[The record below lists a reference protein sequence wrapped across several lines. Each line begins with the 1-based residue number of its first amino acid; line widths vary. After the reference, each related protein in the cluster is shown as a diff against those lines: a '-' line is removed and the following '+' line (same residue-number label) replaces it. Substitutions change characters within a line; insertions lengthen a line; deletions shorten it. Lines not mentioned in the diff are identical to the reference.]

1 MANILI
7 YKDNKEFPVRVPD
20 NDLYLGRGSYG
31 FEIVGNFVG
40 FDDPQIS
47 RRHAR
52 ILRQNDRY
60 LLQDL
65 NSTNG
70 TVVGDQ
76 HIHPGSFHPLK
87 DGDQIRLGRT
97 EIRFSEA
104 AEEAH
109 SVALR
114 HHSRPAAG
122 ADTAAREETSHNS
135 DFELVEGEVPGLEIQ
150 VVDSGD
156 NAPNVSMMID
166 ASRLLHHPP
175 TARTAVTSGGEGEG
189 EEVSESAQR
198 ELIRRLN
205 AMTRVS
211 ISLGAIKDANV
222 LWARIAECIFDI
234 FEQADYL
241 NVLLYTAADHRLK
254 PVISRPRKLSG
265 KKQGRNTLSIS
276 YSIVNDV
283 IRNKH
288 SLLLMD
294 AGGDTR
300 FKAQESVLALELR
313 SVMCAPLLHDDQVLG
328 LIQVDTRKARNS
340 FNREDLHILT
350 AIATQIAISVK
361 NNQLFEDIEKLF
373 EGFVTASV
381 QVIESRDPVTAGHSF
396 RVAEFTQNL
405 VCAVDRCDSGEHSKT
420 RFDSRQLR
428 EIRYAALLH
437 DFGKIG
443 VRENVLTKGDKLYP
457 HEVELIKQRFRFAE
471 ACLERDNYRK
481 LITLW
486 EDATRSTDM
495 EEVRAR
501 LARELAN
508 EKQRLR
514 RFFEQVLEA
523 NKPTIM
529 PDQISGLDE
538 IAQYVFRD
546 GENAVSLITPFEFS
560 TLSLA
565 KGSLNPEERLEIE
578 SHVSHTYAFL
588 KLIPWTDDL
597 GMVPDIAYAHHEK
610 LDGSGYPRKLS
621 GQDIPLPSRIMTIA
635 DIYDAL
641 TSADRPYKKSLPADK
656 ALDILDLE
664 ARAGKIDV
672 ALFEI
677 FREARAFELSA

>member
-7 YKDNKEFPVRVPD
+7 NKDNKSLPVRVPD

-52 ILRQNDRY
+52 ILRQNAQY

-70 TVVGDQ
+70 TVVGEQ

-87 DGDQIRLGRT
+87 DGDRIRLGKT
-97 EIRFSEA
+97 EIRFSLA
-104 AEEAH
+104 DEEGQ
-109 SVALR
+109 SLALR
-114 HHSRPAAG
+114 GRR
-122 ADTAAREETSHNS
+122 DTDGEPSSPRGPTS
-135 DFELVEGEVPGLEIQ
+135 DFELVAGEVPGLEIE

-156 NAPNVSMMID
+156 EAPNVSMMID

-175 TARTAVTSGGEGEG
+175 TARTTVGGESG
-189 EEVSESAQR
+189 EEAGSESSQR

-211 ISLGAIKDANV
+211 ISLGAIKDAAV

-234 FEQADYL
+234 FEQADFL
-241 NVLLYTAADHRLK
+241 HVVLYSAADHRLK
-254 PVISRPRKLSG
+254 PVISRPRQRR
-265 KKQGRNTLSIS
+265 KKAQERNTLSLS

-288 SLLLMD
+288 SLLIMD

-300 FKAQESVLALELR
+300 FKSRESVVALELK

-340 FNREDLHILT
+340 FDSEDLHILT
-350 AIATQIAISVK
+350 AIAAQIAISVK

-396 RVAEFTQNL
+396 RVAEFTRNL
-405 VCAVDRCDSGEHSKT
+405 VCAVDRCDSGEHRET

-443 VRENVLTKGDKLYP
+443 VRENVLTKADKLYP

-481 LITLW
+481 LISLW
-486 EDATRSTDM
+486 EDPTRSCDDR

-501 LARELAN
+501 LARELAG

-529 PDQISGLDE
+529 PDQISGLED
-538 IAQYVFRD
+538 IAQYVFQD
-546 GENAVSLITPFEFS
+546 GENPVPLITPFEFS

-565 KGSLNPEERLEIE
+565 KGSLNPEERMEIE

-597 GMVPDIAYAHHEK
+597 GMVPEIAYAHHEK

-621 GQDIPLPSRIMTIA
+621 GADIPLPSRIMTIA

-641 TSADRPYKKSLPADK
+641 TSADRPYKKSLPVDK
-656 ALDILDLE
+656 ALDILELE
-664 ARAGKIDV
+664 ARAGKID
-672 ALFEI
+672 ASLYRI
-677 FREARAFELSA
+677 FREARAFELKA